1 MGNISN
7 RKRINKHISEGVS
20 KLTPKNIQK
29 LEQLYSLDASLGEMC
44 SFLDVSD
51 QTIYNW
57 KKVNPELFGKLER
70 MRDKPTLK
78 ARQTAIQKFTE
89 SYSNAMDYLKRK
101 KKLEFGDSIDVNAN
115 VKYEKLEQI
124 QEATKKIL
132 DNESNK
138 TISSEQV

>member
-1 MGNISN
+1 MARPTN
-7 RKRINKHISEGVS
+7 REIINKHISQGVS
-20 KLTPKNIQK
+20 KLTPEAIQK

-44 SFLDVSD
+44 SYLDVSD

-78 ARQTAIQKFTE
+78 ARQTVIQKFTE

-101 KKLEFGDSIDVNAN
+101 KKIEFGDSVEVNAN
-115 VKYEKLEQI
+115 VKVEKLEAI

-132 DNESNK
+132 NEQDS
-138 TISSEQV
+138 TVSSE